1 MVLKKPSILTW
12 SYGGTQSLCYH
23 HQISSIHT
31 TDFSHNRRPR
41 PNKRAADL
49 SERHR
54 RQYADVRPTESSSHG
69 PEDLQWPDVGSAAA
83 IPTPYQI
90 FKLKKGAPYSKR
102 RFYELVKLYHPDR
115 NAHDEESS
123 KSKSSKSS
131 CLSQAV
137 KLERYRLIVAAN
149 DILSDPAKRS
159 AYDRYGAGWNGQPVC
174 GNGRSWEHNASW
186 SGFNNNT
193 SPAQNATWEDW
204 EKWHHRD
211 PKERQEPLYFSNGG
225 FFSIIVFVAILA
237 GMGQVTR
244 VGEFSKTFIEQVE
257 AMHDESS
264 KGLRRRR
271 MESQNF
277 LNKDARVQNFLKVR
291 DPVGY
296 GITDPNEEGYRKLL
310 PAPETC
316 MSGNIK
322 ERALEETRKQ

>member
-1 MVLKKPSILTW
+1 MALKKSSILTW

-23 HQISSIHT
+23 NHICSIHT
-31 TDFSHNRRPR
+31 TGLSRNRRPR
-41 PNKRAADL
+41 TSKRAADL
-49 SERHR
+49 LGRHG
-54 RQYADVRPTESSSHG
+54 RQYADVRSTESSSHG
-69 PEDLQWPDVGSAAA
+69 PQNLQWPDVGSDTA

-115 NAHDEESS
+115 NAHGEESPR
-123 KSKSSKSS
+123 SSH
-131 CLSQAV
+131 LSQAV
-137 KLERYRLIVAAN
+137 KLERYRLIVTAN
-149 DILSDPAKRS
+149 DILSDPVKRS
-159 AYDRYGAGWNGQPVC
+159 AYDRYGAGWNGQPAC
-174 GNGRSWEHNASW
+174 GKGHGWEHNASW
-186 SGFNNNT
+186 SGFDNNA

-211 PKERQEPLYFSNGG
+211 PKQKQEPLYFSNGG
-225 FFSIIVFVAILA
+225 FFSIIIFVAILA

-264 KGLRRRR
+264 KDLRRRR

-296 GITDPNEEGYRKLL
+296 GITDPSEEGYRKLL
-310 PAPETC
+310 PEPEIC

-322 ERALEETRKQ
+322 ERALEETRGQ